1 MKNPKL
7 DITSQ
12 DWLSKSIQSTLLN
25 YQTKDQFR
33 INTDESNASRY
44 DKHIIEPSMISTK
57 SNAPLNQSKRNFK
70 MQLDPITEKCPNQS
84 KDARSFQSNKYK
96 LHIKD
101 KGLYYDIKID
111 KLHDFVNEPLKMYD
125 EKQSDDD
132 CIYELLSKGIHLQGI
147 SKWTNQ
153 DQTVIHKPCV
163 VVDYNRKT
171 QQFLIQWMDNEQI
184 KEVCGRAVSGNS
196 PPYFTQLNSPTTPQL
211 SSPATQLPCGSTPR
225 QQKLRSEQRQRENIL
240 STGWNRTAVALSF
253 PVSEPGSVFA
263 CRAAG

>member
-1 MKNPKL
+1 M
-7 DITSQ
+7 
-12 DWLSKSIQSTLLN
+12 LN

-44 DKHIIEPSMISTK
+44 DKHILEPSMISTK

-70 MQLDPITEKCPNQS
+70 MQLDPIAEKCPNQS

-184 KEVCGRAVSGNS
+184 KEVSRLNLIFEHESYQYFSDRQGNALERRKNKLYS
-196 PPYFTQLNSPTTPQL
+196 QTL
-211 SSPATQLPCGSTPR
+211 S
-225 QQKLRSEQRQRENIL
+225 KIIKEEQ
-240 STGWNRTAVALSF
+240 
-253 PVSEPGSVFA
+253 
-263 CRAAG
+263 